1 MWLMILGSLCR
12 RGRLTVEFV
21 FAATEEAVF
30 VHVIV
35 SAKSVNILVIHV
47 PLVRLI
53 VIGKLTLVLMR
64 EGMYGHFQVAML
76 RGCQGVP

>member
-1 MWLMILGSLCR
+1 MILGSLCR

-35 SAKSVNILVIHV
+35 SAKSVKDILVIYV
-47 PLVRLI
+47 PLVCLI
-53 VIGKLTLVLMR
+53 VAL
-64 EGMYGHFQVAML
+64 
-76 RGCQGVP
+76 